1 MKTESPTFTQRDSKS
16 ARFLHQAGL
25 EENSHV
31 SVFNYFLLYLIP
43 ILVIENPSTHPTY
56 SLYLSIPFLIVLFF
70 RFLLILFGKDNPMTK
85 NLSKTLIVIS
95 GSFFPIAYYLEI
107 QANIVDNNLLII
119 LPIWLIGIASAA
131 AMGLYKRYNTLIAY
145 LLVMLLLPAIFLL
158 FSPDA
163 PYRLIFIS
171 ALLLLTIYLLFYSR
185 KNFLI
190 FEQLL
195 KEKKLKEEY
204 NNKLTESKKVIEDSN
219 IELKKALE
227 KATTATKAKSDFLAN
242 MSHEI
247 RTPMN
252 GIIGV
257 VELLQDKETDVDKLN
272 MLRIIEE
279 SSNSLLNLI
288 NDILD
293 FSKIEAGKFVI
304 NYEPFNL
311 QRALESI
318 IDRFALK
325 AYDKNIELMIFN
337 EKNVPNWLIG
347 DEHRLSQIII
357 NLLGNAIKFT
367 DEGQVLLHVQVQ
379 NITKDSVNIKFSI
392 EDTGIGIAED
402 KLQLIFESFIQED
415 SSTSRKYGGTGLGTT
430 ISKKLTEL
438 MNGQMCV
445 KSPNPNNNI
454 NSNRG
459 TVFSFQ
465 IPFKIPEHVIE
476 EQQPKEL
483 PELKN
488 ISVLVLDDN
497 STNLTIISQ
506 SLDNW
511 GIFNSTTSSHQEA
524 FGIIGNQNVD
534 LIISDFSMP
543 EMTGI
548 DFLVKCR
555 SLYPDK
561 KFKTILAS
569 SDTIN
574 TNQTIINEN
583 GIDVL
588 LYKPIKQSDLYN
600 AIQKALSGKISVS
613 RQKKNIEIQ
622 TIKNASKY
630 RILLV
635 EDNLIN
641 QKVAVKLF
649 ESVGISAE
657 VAENG
662 KEALDLVLKN
672 EYDIIFMDYQMPV
685 MNGIEATKAL
695 REWKIDIPIIALTAN
710 AMKGDREKFI
720 LAGMNDYLSKP
731 FKRSEL
737 LDILLKYLKA

>member
-1 MKTESPTFTQRDSKS
+1 MKAESKISTKGASKYG
-16 ARFLHQAGL
+16 RFLHQDGL

-43 ILVIENPSTHPTY
+43 ILVVDDPSKHPTY
-56 SLYLSIPFLIVLFF
+56 SLLLSIPFLSILFL
-70 RFLLILFGKDNPMTK
+70 RFLLILIGKDNRKTK
-85 NLSKTLIVIS
+85 TFSKALIVVS
-95 GSFFPIAYYLEI
+95 GSFFPIAYYFEI
-107 QANIVDNNLLII
+107 QATIPDNNLLVV
-119 LPIWLIGIASAA
+119 LPIWLIGIASAS

-145 LLVMLLLPAIFLL
+145 LIVMLLLPAIFLM
-158 FSPDA
+158 FSPQA
-163 PYRLIFIS
+163 PYRLIFIF
-171 ALLLLTIYLLFYSR
+171 ALLLLTFYLLYYAR

-190 FEQLL
+190 FKQLL
-195 KEKKLKEEY
+195 NEKKLNDDYNEQLEE
-204 NNKLTESKKVIEDSN
+204 NKRVIEDSN

-257 VELLQDKETDVDKLN
+257 VELLQDRETDPDKQN

-311 QRALESI
+311 HKTLESI

-325 AYDKNIELMIFN
+325 AYDKSIELMIFN
-337 EKNVPNWLIG
+337 EKNVPVWLIG

-379 NITKDSVNIKFSI
+379 SITKDSVNIKFSI
-392 EDTGIGIAED
+392 EDTGIGIADE

-454 NSNRG
+454 NNNRG

-465 IPFKIPEHVIE
+465 IPFRIPERIIE
-476 EQQPKEL
+476 EKSTDEL

-511 GIFNSTTSSHQEA
+511 GIQNNTTSSHQEA
-524 FGIIGNQNVD
+524 FGILGNQKID

-543 EMTGI
+543 EMNGV

-555 SLYPDK
+555 SLYPEK
-561 KFKTILAS
+561 QFKTILAS

-574 TNQTIINEN
+574 TNQTIVNEN

-600 AIQKALSGKISVS
+600 AVQKALSGKISVS
-613 RQKKNIEIQ
+613 RTKKSLEIQ
-622 TIKNASKY
+622 TIRNASKY
-630 RILLV
+630 RVLLV

-641 QKVAVKLF
+641 QKVALKLF
-649 ESVGISAE
+649 ESIGINAE

-662 KEALDLVLKN
+662 KEALNLILQN
-672 EYDIIFMDYQMPV
+672 EYDLVFMDYQMPV

-695 REWKIDIPIIALTAN
+695 REWKIDTPIIALTAN

-737 LDILLKYLKA
+737 LEMLLKHLKQ